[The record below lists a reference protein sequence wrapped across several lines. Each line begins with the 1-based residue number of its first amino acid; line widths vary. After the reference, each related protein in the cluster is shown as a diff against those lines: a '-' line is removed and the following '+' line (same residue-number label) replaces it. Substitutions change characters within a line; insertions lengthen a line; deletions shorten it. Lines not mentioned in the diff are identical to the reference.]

1 MSFVVPLPDDRRDL
15 RGAKRTLCAGD
26 PAESWRRAD
35 EARAYPEH
43 HLDLVEKGCWLGALT
58 SLACIG
64 EHTLGLPR
72 S

>member
-1 MSFVVPLPDDRRDL
+1 
-15 RGAKRTLCAGD
+15 
-26 PAESWRRAD
+26 
-35 EARAYPEH
+35 
-43 HLDLVEKGCWLGALT
+43 LVEKGCWLGALT